1 MTTQNHLVVTKIM
14 NVMEERRKNNYR
26 KKILENAWDNEEK
39 VIHSSSSLFV
49 QNWSADVITVVLI
62 FCLLSLFNKS
72 LSKQCIF

>member
-1 MTTQNHLVVTKIM
+1 MLTTQNHLVVTKIM

-49 QNWSADVITVVLI
+49 QN
-62 FCLLSLFNKS
+62 
-72 LSKQCIF
+72 